1 MARGRRP
8 RPAERGR
15 GRPVPAPLGAG
26 MVTRRESGAD
36 GEWNVRHVPG
46 GSSVKDY
53 RCPGCDQLVP
63 AGTGHVV
70 AWPAEG
76 FGGVED
82 RRHWHLPCWN
92 ARDRRRPGFRRR

>member
-1 MARGRRP
+1 MP
-8 RPAERGR
+8 P
-15 GRPVPAPLGAG
+15 PLGAST
-26 MVTRRESGAD
+26 VTRRESGRD

-46 GSSVKDY
+46 GTSVKDY
-53 RCPGCDQLVP
+53 RCPGCEQLVP
-63 AGTGHVV
+63 SGAGHVV

-92 ARDRRRPGFRRR
+92 ARERRRPGYRRY